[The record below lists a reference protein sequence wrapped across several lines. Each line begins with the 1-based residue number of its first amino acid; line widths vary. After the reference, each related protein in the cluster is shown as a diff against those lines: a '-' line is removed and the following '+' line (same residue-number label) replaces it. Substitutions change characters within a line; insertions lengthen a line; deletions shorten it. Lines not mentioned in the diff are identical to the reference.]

1 MVAGQLKDYSTHG
14 SRAIK
19 RTYNVSIFC
28 ILTCSGNEI
37 KPTAN
42 EGVGRIFI
50 NCALTNSSTPTF
62 LKPGLLAFLRYFYHL
77 GNSST
82 PPKQGSQSFQN

>member
-19 RTYNVSIFC
+19 HTYNVSISC

-42 EGVGRIFI
+42 
-50 NCALTNSSTPTF
+50 
-62 LKPGLLAFLRYFYHL
+62 
-77 GNSST
+77 
-82 PPKQGSQSFQN
+82 